1 MFNLIQT
8 LGSTTN
14 NNYFFPFKAFIPSN
28 SDWSMNSH
36 TPNCSNCNLSGNE
49 FNLPLSNFIYFFS
62 SSNNSDICIFS
73 FETEIL
79 PERTNCMIPKGFN
92 LYKSLISERFPD
104 FETKK
109 SLDTV
114 TISELLSFIIFW
126 ICFSSNNRAESILN
140 IFSKRSF
147 LHQYDKSLNDFNLF
161 SIWPTIFWTHFSV
174 VWTTIMNLE
183 TFSISDSE
191 TFKLIML
198 ICLLRIYLIFC
209 SIDQGYFLNKQ
220 K

>member
-1 MFNLIQT
+1 
-8 LGSTTN
+8 
-14 NNYFFPFKAFIPSN
+14 
-28 SDWSMNSH
+28 MNSH

-114 TISELLSFIIFW
+114 TISELLSFIIF
-126 ICFSSNNRAESILN
+126 
-140 IFSKRSF
+140 
-147 LHQYDKSLNDFNLF
+147 
-161 SIWPTIFWTHFSV
+161 
-174 VWTTIMNLE
+174 
-183 TFSISDSE
+183 
-191 TFKLIML
+191 
-198 ICLLRIYLIFC
+198 
-209 SIDQGYFLNKQ
+209 
-220 K
+220 